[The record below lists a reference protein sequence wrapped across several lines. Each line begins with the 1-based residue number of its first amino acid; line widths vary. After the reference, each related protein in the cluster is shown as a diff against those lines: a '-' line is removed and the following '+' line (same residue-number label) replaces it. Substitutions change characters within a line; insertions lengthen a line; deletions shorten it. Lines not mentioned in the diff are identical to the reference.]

1 MNLTASITGDCR
13 FMSISVT
20 GATSQEEVSITV
32 SDGSSS
38 YLISADANLSGNY
51 TTAIYLS
58 TTVGSQAGVFEI
70 TAIDSASGTIA
81 YAGALSKC
89 DLDCCIAKKVDSLLG
104 CDCSCTKCNDTLIVA
119 ERVHL
124 LIAAIETEL
133 AQIGGD
139 EAANTAI
146 ITNSRSKY
154 NKALELCSDSCGC
167 NC

>member
-32 SDGSSS
+32 SDGSNS

-81 YAGALSKC
+81 YAGALGKC

-146 ITNSRSKY
+146 ITNSRGKY

>member
-20 GATSQEEVSITV
+20 GATSQAEVSITV
-32 SDGSSS
+32 SDGSNS

-70 TAIDSASGTIA
+70 TAIDSGSGTIA
-81 YAGALSKC
+81 YAGALGKC

-146 ITNSRSKY
+146 ITNSRGKY

>member
-20 GATSQEEVSITV
+20 GATSQAEVSITV
-32 SDGSSS
+32 SDGSNS

-70 TAIDSASGTIA
+70 TVIDSASGTIA
-81 YAGALSKC
+81 YAGALGKC

-146 ITNSRSKY
+146 ITNSRGKY

>member
-32 SDGSSS
+32 SDGSNS
-38 YLISADANLSGNY
+38 YIISADANLSGNY

-81 YAGALSKC
+81 YAGVLGKC

-146 ITNSRSKY
+146 ITNSRGKY

>member
-32 SDGSSS
+32 SDGSNS
-38 YLISADANLSGNY
+38 YIISADANLSGNY

-81 YAGALSKC
+81 YAGALGKC

-146 ITNSRSKY
+146 ITNSRGKY